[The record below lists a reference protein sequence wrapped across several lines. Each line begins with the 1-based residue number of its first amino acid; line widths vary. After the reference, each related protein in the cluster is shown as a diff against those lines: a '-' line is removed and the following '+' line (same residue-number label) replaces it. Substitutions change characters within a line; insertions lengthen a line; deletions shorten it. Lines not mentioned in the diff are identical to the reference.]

1 MVAKAAKTVK
11 IENAPAPAPKP
22 TKIKASVWTKIDK
35 CNYLVTFAGTQYLA
49 AKIGKEWILLD
60 SDLAQVS
67 DLRAEVTLRKF
78 WQLCVA
84 GHLSIN
90 K

>member
-1 MVAKAAKTVK
+1 MVAKAAKPSK
-11 IENAPAPAPKP
+11 IENAPAVAPKP
-22 TKIKASVWTKIDK
+22 AKLRASVWTKIDK
-35 CNYLVTFAGTQYLA
+35 CNWLVTFGGAEYLA

-60 SDLAQVS
+60 SDLAQVAE
-67 DLRAEVTLRKF
+67 LRAEVTLRKF

-84 GHLSIN
+84 DALSIN